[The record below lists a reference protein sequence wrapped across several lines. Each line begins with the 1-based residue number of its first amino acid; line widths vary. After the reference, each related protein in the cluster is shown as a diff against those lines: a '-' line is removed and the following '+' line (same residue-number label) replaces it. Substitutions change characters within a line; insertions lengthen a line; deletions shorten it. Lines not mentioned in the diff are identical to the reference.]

1 MTEIYDDLDR
11 HLAAAPDIGQASVPM
26 GMLLAWCARHHLLS
40 AAVSSEHERLL
51 LRLRMEEA
59 RGSELLTACGGA
71 LRRDMFSPAGQA
83 FMDRFYAG
91 YQEEYA
97 ACFEGD
103 PYLVEESWTNYQKIA
118 GRISAAFHQR
128 PSGSAFSRR
137 VKSGWRK
144 LLGRE
149 GR

>member
-1 MTEIYDDLDR
+1 MTDIYDDLDR

-40 AAVSSEHERLL
+40 AAINSEHERLL

-59 RGSELLTACGGA
+59 RGSELLTACGGT
-71 LRRDMFSPAGQA
+71 LRKDMFNPAGQA
-83 FMDRFYAG
+83 FMDRFYAA
-91 YQEEYA
+91 YLDEYA
-97 ACFEGD
+97 ECFGGD
-103 PYLVEESWTNYQKIA
+103 PYLVEESWANYQKIA

-128 PSGSAFSRR
+128 AAGRSLSQR
-137 VKSGWRK
+137 VKTGWRK

-149 GR
+149 R